1 MSLLGLL
8 VDEQS
13 RDLRPQLQ
21 RPWEKLKLAIL
32 NKAFDISIPIDFV
45 SARLCNGAKGIAE
58 KGERET
64 EEGLHVLHE

>member
-32 NKAFDISIPIDFV
+32 KKAFDISIPIDFV
-45 SARLCNGAKGIAE
+45 SARLCKDANGIAE
-58 KGERET
+58 EGRET
-64 EEGLHVLHE
+64 EEGLHVPHE